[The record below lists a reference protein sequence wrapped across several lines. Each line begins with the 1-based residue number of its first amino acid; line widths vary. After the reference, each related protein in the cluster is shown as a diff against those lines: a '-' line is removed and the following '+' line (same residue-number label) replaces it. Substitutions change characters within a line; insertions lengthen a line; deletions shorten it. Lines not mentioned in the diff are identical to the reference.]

1 MKKYFNVQI
10 LADIWK
16 RLTSSKL
23 MWVSLGGAFITLA
36 RVLFDADITNSV
48 NLIVDAIWAIIVV
61 YLAANNPTTPDQ
73 F

>member
-1 MKKYFNVQI
+1 MKKYFNRQI

-23 MWVSLGGAFITLA
+23 MWVSLGGAFITVA
-36 RVLFDADITNSV
+36 RVLFDADITDTV
-48 NLIVDAIWAIIVV
+48 NRIIDAIWAIIVV
-61 YLAANNPTTPDQ
+61 YLAANNPTTPEA

>member
-1 MKKYFNVQI
+1 MKKYINIQI

-61 YLAANNPTTPDQ
+61 YLAANTPTTPDQ

>member
-1 MKKYFNVQI
+1 MKKYINIQI

-61 YLAANNPTTPDQ
+61 YLAANNPTTPEA